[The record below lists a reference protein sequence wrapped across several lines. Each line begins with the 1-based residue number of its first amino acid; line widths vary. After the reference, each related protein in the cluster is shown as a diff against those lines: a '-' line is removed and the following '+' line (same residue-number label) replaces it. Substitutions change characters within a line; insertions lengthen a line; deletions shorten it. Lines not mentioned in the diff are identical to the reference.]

1 MEERV
6 LPRMVDFKAGLNPG
20 RGYLALPS
28 HPKGAVLVLHAWWGL
43 NDFFK
48 KFCDRL
54 ASQGYA
60 ALAPDLRNGAVA
72 NTVKEAEDLM
82 KRSSND
88 LSKNAVLGAV
98 DYLRSLPTVGGRKIG
113 AIGFSMGGGWALWLS
128 VQRPEDV
135 AAVVVFYS
143 TEYPER
149 GDYTK
154 TRASYMGHYAPEDEW
169 EPIDG
174 VRALESQLRA
184 SGREAE
190 FHFYPGTKHW
200 FFEENRP
207 LEFNRDAAGLAW
219 NRTLDFLNSKLR

>member
-6 LPRMVDFKAGLNPG
+6 SPGMVEFKTGSNQG

-48 KFCDRL
+48 GLCDRL
-54 ASQGYA
+54 ASQGYV
-60 ALAPDLRNGAVA
+60 ALAPDLRNSAVA
-72 NTVKEAEDLM
+72 TTVEEAEDLM
-82 KRSSND
+82 KKSSND
-88 LSKNAVLGAV
+88 LSKNAVFGAV
-98 DYLRSLPTVGGRKIG
+98 DYLRSLPEVGRRKIG

-128 VQRPEDV
+128 VQRPGDV

-149 GDYTK
+149 SDYSK
-154 TRASYMGHYAPEDEW
+154 TRASYLGHYSPEDEW
-169 EPIDG
+169 EPIEG
-174 VRALESQLRA
+174 IRALESQLRE

-200 FFEENRP
+200 FFEENRHV
-207 LEFNRDAAGLAW
+207 EHNRDAADLAW

>member
-6 LPRMVDFKAGLNPG
+6 LPGMVEFKAGPNPG
-20 RGYLALPS
+20 RGYLALPT
-28 HPKGAVLVLHAWWGL
+28 HPKAAVLVLHAWWGL

-48 KFCDRL
+48 GLCDRL

-72 NTVKEAEDLM
+72 TTVEEAEALM
-82 KRSSND
+82 KISSAD
-88 LSKNAVLGAV
+88 LSKSTILGAV
-98 DYLRSLPTVGGRKIG
+98 DYLHSLPKVGGRKIG

-135 AAVVVFYS
+135 AVVVVFYS

-154 TRASYMGHYAPEDEW
+154 TRAAYMGHYAPDDEW
-169 EPIDG
+169 EPIEG
-174 VRALESQLRA
+174 VRGLESQLRA
-184 SGREAE
+184 SGRVAE

-207 LEFNRDAAGLAW
+207 LEYNRDAADLAW
-219 NRTLDFLNSKLR
+219 NRTLDFLNYKLR

>member
-1 MEERV
+1 MEEHV
-6 LPRMVDFKAGLNPG
+6 LPGMVEFKAGTNPG
-20 RGYLALPS
+20 RGYLALPT

-48 KFCDRL
+48 GLCDRL

-72 NTVKEAEDLM
+72 TTVEEAEDLM

-98 DYLRSLPTVGGRKIG
+98 DYLRSLPTVDGRKIG

-128 VQRPEDV
+128 VQRAEDV
-135 AAVVVFYS
+135 AAVVMFYS
-143 TEYPER
+143 TEYPEK

-154 TRASYMGHYAPEDEW
+154 TRASYLGHYAPEDEW

-174 VRALESQLRA
+174 VRAFESQLRA
-184 SGREAE
+184 SGRDVE

-207 LEFNRDAAGLAW
+207 LEYNRDAAGLAW

>member
-1 MEERV
+1 
-6 LPRMVDFKAGLNPG
+6 MVEFKAGSNPG

-48 KFCDRL
+48 GLCDRL
-54 ASQGYA
+54 GSQGYA

-72 NTVKEAEDLM
+72 ATVEEAEALM
-82 KRSSND
+82 KGSSDD
-88 LSKNAVLGAV
+88 LSKSIVLGAG
-98 DYLRSLPTVGGRKIG
+98 DHLRSLPAVGGRRIG

-149 GDYTK
+149 SDYSK
-154 TRASYMGHYAPEDEW
+154 TRASYVGHYAPDDEW
-169 EPIDG
+169 EPIEG
-174 VRALESQLRA
+174 VRAFESQLLA
-184 SGREAE
+184 SGKEAE

-207 LEFNRDAAGLAW
+207 SEYNRAAADLAW
-219 NRTLDFLNSKLR
+219 KRTLDFLNIKLR

>member
-1 MEERV
+1 
-6 LPRMVDFKAGLNPG
+6 MVEFKAGSNPG

-48 KFCDRL
+48 GFTDRL
-54 ASQGYA
+54 ATQGYV

-72 NTVKEAEDLM
+72 TTVEEAEALM
-82 KRSSND
+82 KRSSDD
-88 LSKNAVLGAV
+88 LSKSIVLGAV
-98 DYLRSLPTVGGRKIG
+98 DHLRSLPAVGGRRIG

-149 GDYTK
+149 GDYSK
-154 TRASYMGHYAPEDEW
+154 TRASYMGHYAPDDEW
-169 EPIDG
+169 EPIEG

-207 LEFNRDAAGLAW
+207 KEYAPGPASQAW

>member
-6 LPRMVDFKAGLNPG
+6 LPGMVEFKAGPNPG
-20 RGYLALPS
+20 RGYLALPT
-28 HPKGAVLVLHAWWGL
+28 HPKAAVLVLHAWWGL

-48 KFCDRL
+48 GLCDRL

-72 NTVKEAEDLM
+72 TTVEEAEALM
-82 KRSSND
+82 KISSAD
-88 LSKNAVLGAV
+88 LSKSTALGAV
-98 DYLRSLPTVGGRKIG
+98 DYLHSLPKVGGRKIG

-149 GDYTK
+149 GDYSK
-154 TRASYMGHYAPEDEW
+154 TRASYLGHYAPDDEW
-169 EPIDG
+169 EPIEG

-207 LEFNRDAAGLAW
+207 KEYAPDPANQAW

>member
-6 LPRMVDFKAGLNPG
+6 LPGMVEFKAGPNPG
-20 RGYLALPS
+20 RGYLALPT
-28 HPKGAVLVLHAWWGL
+28 HPKAAVLVLHAWWGL

-48 KFCDRL
+48 GLCDRL

-72 NTVKEAEDLM
+72 TTVEEAEALM
-82 KRSSND
+82 KISSAD
-88 LSKNAVLGAV
+88 LSKSTVLGAV
-98 DYLRSLPTVGGRKIG
+98 DYLHSLPKVGGRKIG

-149 GDYTK
+149 GDYSK
-154 TRASYMGHYAPEDEW
+154 TRASYLGHYAPDDEW
-169 EPIDG
+169 EPIEG

-190 FHFYPGTKHW
+190 FHFYTGTKHW
-200 FFEENRP
+200 FIEQNRP
-207 LEFNRDAAGLAW
+207 VEHNQDASDLAW
-219 NRTLDFLNSKLR
+219 KRTLDFLDCKLR

>member
-1 MEERV
+1 M
-6 LPRMVDFKAGLNPG
+6 
-20 RGYLALPS
+20 
-28 HPKGAVLVLHAWWGL
+28 GL

-48 KFCDRL
+48 GLCDRL

-72 NTVKEAEDLM
+72 STPEEAAALM
-82 KRSSND
+82 KAASFDSSK
-88 LSKNAVLGAV
+88 STVLGAV
-98 DYLRSLPTVGGRKIG
+98 DYLRSLSTVSGRTIG

-135 AAVVVFYS
+135 AAVVMFYS

-149 GDYTK
+149 GDYSK
-154 TRASYMGHYAPEDEW
+154 TRASYLGHYAPDDEW

-174 VRALESQLRA
+174 VRAFESQLQA
-184 SGREAE
+184 SGRKVE

-207 LEFNRDAAGLAW
+207 LEYNRDAAGLAW